1 MEPMAP
7 EEETEQIEVRLVLE
21 AIHAK
26 YGYDFRD
33 YSPPSI
39 SRRVKAALAKSGSA
53 HLGELLHRLL
63 IEPQFFAGIVDQL
76 TIQAS
81 DMFRDPAFYRTF
93 GERVL
98 PVLRT
103 YPTLKIWHAG
113 CASGEEVYTAILLAE
128 ADLYERTQIYATD
141 ISLRALDQA
150 KEGVYAAA
158 RAEGFASNY
167 ASAGGKRRFEDY
179 CSSRYEHIVV
189 KEALRKNI
197 VFFQHDL
204 SNDYALGEMHVI
216 FCRNVLLYFGDA
228 LRERVLPMLAR
239 GLYRGGFLCLG
250 ESESLPASQTST
262 FAAFAAADR
271 IYRRRGES

>member
-1 MEPMAP
+1 L

-33 YSPPSI
+33 YSAPSI
-39 SRRVKAALAKSGSA
+39 TRRVKAALSKSGLP

-63 IEPQFFAGIVDQL
+63 VEPQFFARIVDQL
-76 TIQAS
+76 TIRVS
-81 DMFRDPAFYRTF
+81 EMFRDPAFYRTF
-93 GERVL
+93 GERVI

-113 CASGEEVYTAILLAE
+113 CASGEEIYSTAILLEE
-128 ADLYERTQIYATD
+128 AGLYQRTQIYATD
-141 ISLRALDQA
+141 ISQRALDQA
-150 KEGVYAAA
+150 REGVYTLS
-158 RAEGFASNY
+158 RAEAFAANY
-167 ASAGGKRRFEDY
+167 RAAGGKGHFEDHY
-179 CSSRYEHIVV
+179 LSRYEHIAV
-189 KEALRKNI
+189 KEALRKNV

-204 SNDYALGEMHVI
+204 ASDYALGEMHVI
-216 FCRNVLLYFGDA
+216 FCRNVLMYFGDP
-228 LRERVLPMLAR
+228 LRERVLGMLAR
-239 GLYRGGFLCLG
+239 GLCRGGFLCLG
-250 ESESLPASQTST
+250 ESETLPASQTST

>member
-1 MEPMAP
+1 MAP

-33 YSPPSI
+33 YSAPSI
-39 SRRVKAALAKSGSA
+39 SRRVKAALAKSGAA

-63 IEPQFFAGIVDQL
+63 AEPQFFASIVDQL

-93 GERVL
+93 TERVL

-103 YPTLKIWHAG
+103 YPALKIWHAG
-113 CASGEEVYTAILLAE
+113 CSSGEEVYTTAILLAE

-150 KEGVYAAA
+150 KEGVYAVA
-158 RAEGFASNY
+158 RAEGFAQNY

-179 CSSRYEHIVV
+179 YSSRYEHIAV
-189 KEALRKNI
+189 KEALRRNI

-204 SNDYALGEMHVI
+204 THDYALGEMHVI
-216 FCRNVLLYFGDA
+216 FCRNVLLYFGDT

-250 ESESLPASQTST
+250 ESENLPASQTST
-262 FAAFAAADR
+262 FAAFAAKDR